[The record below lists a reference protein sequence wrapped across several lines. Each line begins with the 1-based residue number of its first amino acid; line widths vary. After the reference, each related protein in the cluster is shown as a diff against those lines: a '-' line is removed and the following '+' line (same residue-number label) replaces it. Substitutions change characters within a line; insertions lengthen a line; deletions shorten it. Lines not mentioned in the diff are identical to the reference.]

1 MTLFDSPARRD
12 VLHNSN
18 AAERVPLQNA
28 ARELGLTGHGLL
40 KLLQRTNSAIRN
52 DAHWYVHRETL
63 ASVAA
68 ARRTLGIDRTP
79 KDLAGEQ
86 PARSKLAVT

>member
-1 MTLFDSPARRD
+1 M
-12 VLHNSN
+12 HNSITTK
-18 AAERVPLQNA
+18 RVPLQNA

-52 DAHWYVHRETL
+52 DGHWYVHPETL

-68 ARRTLGIDRTP
+68 ARRTLGIARTSKEAKQRAPGDQSTVSTP
-79 KDLAGEQ
+79 KLSIG
-86 PARSKLAVT
+86 

>member
-1 MTLFDSPARRD
+1 
-12 VLHNSN
+12 VHNSN
-18 AAERVPLQNA
+18 TAERVPLQNA

-52 DAHWYVHRETL
+52 DGHWYVHRELL

-68 ARRTLGIDRTP
+68 ARRTLGLTRRP
-79 KDLAGEQ
+79 KA
-86 PARSKLAVT
+86 AKLRALSDQAAA